1 MKILE
6 KSTMKNGVEI
16 QLEDWNGKLAIGA
29 YPVAKNG
36 FGFIKYGEIFRLTI
50 SENQYI
56 GYCNNDVKEDFEKL
70 KIGEKQ
76 FEDMKKFFW
85 NGKKDA
91 ILLGIETA

>member
-29 YPVAKNG
+29 YPICVNG
-36 FGFIKYGEIFRLTI
+36 NRIIKHGKAFRLTI
-50 SENQYI
+50 SENQCM
-56 GYCNNDVKEDFEKL
+56 GYTNSDVKEDFEKL

-76 FEDMKKFFW
+76 FRDVSEFFQ
-85 NGKKDA
+85 NGKKDS
-91 ILLGIETA
+91 IMLGIA